1 MKIKKTEMVNMEI
14 YDIDDFLEFTNND
27 ARTPYL
33 LNIVRNIDEVKYFP
47 MIVAIFDRLKDRYR
61 KFIPTLQYTFAII
74 YIESLLK
81 VIDDKFI
88 DDEEEGEFQKK
99 PIIKKLALLR
109 RYKNLYAEKVA
120 EECQQCGDYT
130 VYCKK
135 CTGCLQSF
143 CCRDCYFE
151 HFE

>member
-1 MKIKKTEMVNMEI
+1 M
-14 YDIDDFLEFTNND
+14 EFTGYC
-27 ARTPYL
+27 AHTRYL
-33 LNIVRNIDEVKYFP
+33 LRVVRHIDEVKYFP

-61 KFIPTLQYTFAII
+61 KYIPTIQYTFAII
-74 YIESLLK
+74 YIESLLN
-81 VIDDKFI
+81 VIDDRFVG
-88 DDEEEGEFQKK
+88 DEEECAFQKK
-99 PIIKKLALLR
+99 PIIKKLGMLR